1 MKNIEIQIDEALA
14 SKLEIALQLTGETQ
28 DEVLSSLIKRYV
40 SDTFAA
46 AANSLQGAPSD
57 VTAPNNSATTATGN
71 PRTARRVAQPSYGE
85 PKPSQQ
91 EHSNDS
97 IFGGEWG
104 KAISR
109 IPRWAKNPQQ
119 YNHKILRAFF
129 ELQQEL
135 GLGHVTLDALR
146 KRCSDP
152 TAHPK
157 TFVPHFDNNYT
168 QMKFDNGN
176 SHGKVFEERD
186 GFITLWDRINDPIIR
201 YRDYFM

>member
-28 DEVLSSLIKRYV
+28 DEVLANLIKRYV

-46 AANSLQGAPSD
+46 AANSLQDPPS
-57 VTAPNNSATTATGN
+57 ASAQTNGTTQSTGN
-71 PRTARRVAQPSYGE
+71 PRTARRPVQSPYVDPAPQRSE
-85 PKPSQQ
+85 RNS
-91 EHSNDS
+91 DS
-97 IFGGEWG
+97 VFGNEWG

-135 GLGHVTLDALR
+135 GLGRVTLDALR

-157 TFVPHFDNNYT
+157 TFVPHFDNNYS

-176 SHGKVFEERD
+176 SHGKVFEEHD
-186 GFITLWDRINDPIIR
+186 GFITLWDRINDTLMR